1 MSGRV
6 NEVDVIVITP
16 LLGHY
21 HIYTRNDIHNPEG
34 VARGI
39 MNIIECVYVI
49 MHVAGVL

>member
-1 MSGRV
+1 MPISYIV
-6 NEVDVIVITP
+6 SKCVYVIVITP

-39 MNIIECVYVI
+39 MNIIECV
-49 MHVAGVL
+49 